1 MNKLRIIIS
10 AVLFLVTIVT
20 LTGCEGCRNKDT
32 DEPKEG
38 SELKLGNSMDYG
50 REAFTQK
57 ELLDLHERYIYELDY
72 IVTYLECVDE
82 WIFSMG
88 ITHDLTQVSVDY
100 IGILNP
106 DFMHNY
112 VDRWGVE
119 EDNEFE
125 RCLRA
130 VLVEGELGSLRRFR
144 GSGVTFGSKQALVYD
159 YSEID
164 LKTAKKYFGT
174 NNPDAIGQI
183 DSHWFYYAH
192 DPEFTTGNSHVDS
205 TLGRLSKEEIKDLY
219 YRRKFEFNYVARYL
233 CANDKPSYN
242 VIYYIVV
249 LNNYEDVMMS
259 EWTLTY
265 WNGYIPYTDMG
276 YEKDEEFERCLKVIL
291 VEEGMGYIYFSE
303 GGYIDRYVRISFNG
317 YVPIQYISKLYET
330 EELGLVK
337 SKDYFGRIEG
347 NWYFEVQN

>member
-10 AVLFLVTIVT
+10 AVLLLITIVT
-20 LTGCEGCRNKDT
+20 PAGCESSGNIEA

-38 SELKLGNSMDYG
+38 AELKLGNSMDYG

-57 ELLDLHERYIYELDY
+57 ELLDIHERYIYELDY
-72 IVTYLECVDE
+72 IVAYLESADE

-88 ITHDLTQVSVDY
+88 ITNDLTQVSVDY

-112 VDRWGVE
+112 ADRWGVE
-119 EDNEFE
+119 EDKEFE
-125 RCLRA
+125 RCMRA
-130 VLVEGELGSLRRFR
+130 VLVEGELGFLRYYKD
-144 GSGVTFGSKQALVYD
+144 SGVGFGSKKALRYN

-164 LKTAKKYFGT
+164 LQTAKKYFGT

-192 DPEFTTGNSHVDS
+192 DPEFTTGNSYVDR
-205 TLGRLSKEEIKDLY
+205 TRGYLLKDEIKDLY
-219 YRRKFEFNYVARYL
+219 YRRKHEFNYVARYL
-233 CANDKPSYN
+233 CAKDAP
-242 VIYYIVV
+242 IYYIVI

-291 VEEGMGYIYFSE
+291 VEEGMGHIYFIGASSYNRNARIYFS
-303 GGYIDRYVRISFNG
+303 GYD
-317 YVPIQYISKLYET
+317 PIQYISKLYDT
-330 EELGLVK
+330 EEQRLVK
-337 SKDYFGRIEG
+337 PNNYFGRIEG
-347 NWYFEVQN
+347 NWYFYVQALI